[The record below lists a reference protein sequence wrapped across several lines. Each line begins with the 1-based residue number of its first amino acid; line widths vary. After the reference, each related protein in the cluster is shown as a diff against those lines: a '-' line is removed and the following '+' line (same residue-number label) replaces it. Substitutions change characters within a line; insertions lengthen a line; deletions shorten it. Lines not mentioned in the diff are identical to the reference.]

1 MANQCFYGAGM
12 DAAEK
17 ILRRI
22 EAESERRFLPIVGRT
37 KGELLESV
45 VRGLKPEKALEIG
58 TLTGYSAIMILR
70 SSPGT
75 VLTTLEADAEN
86 AERARKNLGD
96 AGLVSMTRLIP
107 GDALKTIH
115 ELKGRFGFVFIDAE
129 KNQYL
134 SYLRFLEKFT
144 LLEKGAVILAD
155 NVKLFPVDV
164 RDYLEYVRGSGK
176 FASIFHAFGNDGME
190 VSRVL

>member
-1 MANQCFYGAGM
+1 MADQCFYGAGM

-37 KGELLESV
+37 KGELLESI

-96 AGLVSMTRLIP
+96 AGLASRTRLIP
-107 GDALKTIH
+107 GDALKTMH
-115 ELKGRFGFVFIDAE
+115 ELKDRFGFVFIDAE

-134 SYLRFLEKFT
+134 SYLRLLEKFT

-155 NVKLFPVDV
+155 NVKLFPADV

-176 FASIFHAFGNDGME
+176 FASTFHAFGNDGME